1 MIDLGT
7 RLTGDYLELEDLSFS
22 VEAEDWLCVMEIQ
35 ETGLLKGTAGLYT
48 QEWGGHN
55 KVQVKIRVAAPIL

>member
-7 RLTGDYLELEDLSFS
+7 RLTGDYLELEGLFFS
-22 VEAEDWLCVMEIQ
+22 VEAEDLLCVVEIQ

-48 QEWGGHN
+48 QE
-55 KVQVKIRVAAPIL
+55 